1 MARVRKE
8 PAKKAKKQAKPTKKR
23 GIVAKV
29 FSFIKKVFVVVLKPF
44 RFFLKPFQNNFFRAI
59 GRFLKKVLLINY
71 FASSWQ
77 EVKKVEWPN
86 RKETIKLTLAVFVFA
101 IALGVFVSVIDF
113 GLDKL
118 FKEVIL

>member
-1 MARVRKE
+1 MPRVRKE
-8 PAKKAKKQAKPTKKR
+8 PTKKTRKQAKPAKER
-23 GIVAKV
+23 GLIAKLL
-29 FSFIKKVFVVVLKPF
+29 SFIKKFLTTVLRPF
-44 RFFLKPFQNNFFRAI
+44 NFLLKPFQNKFFRTI
-59 GRFLKKVLLINY
+59 GIFLKKVLLINY
-71 FASSWQ
+71 FTSSWQ

-86 RKETIKLTLAVFVFA
+86 RKETMKLTLAVFVFA